1 MLKRYKSSIFFGA
14 LWEIPHLSFKELAW
28 SIIENGNRDDYGLF
42 KIEVGW
48 LVDEIQDLAKDVANV
63 AFKFVPRVC
72 NLVAHKLSKLALLK
86 PNCCIW
92 LSEAPLELIAL
103 LSCDDYLS
111 H

>member
-1 MLKRYKSSIFFGA
+1 MAVATKRYHFLDDVEFVEPLTIY
-14 LWEIPHLSFKELAW
+14 EIE
-28 SIIENGNRDDYGLF
+28 I
-42 KIEVGW
+42 GW